1 MLKIDETRCYG
12 EYLDLT
18 GRSSILKE
26 DYKIGTSI
34 ISILHLITH
43 YLEMKWKVMGLTWN
57 AVRIMVLAELI

>member
-1 MLKIDETRCYG
+1 MLKIDQTRCCG

-43 YLEMKWKVMGLTWN
+43 YLSLTWTT
-57 AVRIMVLAELI
+57 VRILVLAELI